1 MARGTA
7 QAAQAE
13 QLSLFDAMR
22 APPIIRPVDP
32 DGHVVQGR
40 ACHLFALWDQRTIVR
55 QCQIEVHPTPDG
67 LWMWSTNY
75 NVGYGG
81 AGYKVGEKWG
91 KFAATDEDALRF
103 AVEELRFRLAEYRV
117 NEKSETKIIHKI
129 LAWASALTMAD
140 AQ

>member
-7 QAAQAE
+7 RMAQGE

-32 DGHVVQGR
+32 DGRVVQGR
-40 ACHLFALWDQRTIVR
+40 TCHLFALKYITLPWERAR
-55 QCQIEVHPTPDG
+55 IEVHPSREG

-75 NVGYGG
+75 NTGYGMS
-81 AGYKVGEKWG
+81 GYKVGEKWG
-91 KFAATDEDALRF
+91 KFAATDEDALHY
-103 AVEELRFRLAEYRV
+103 AVEELRDRMSRDQH
-117 NEKSETKIIHKI
+117 KHKIEARHI